1 MSSNPSPAGSSRP
14 IHLLSLDRHHRSL
27 VLYGLIQAAAAM
39 IVTYASGLTRERIS
53 LTLTDGQEVVSHS
66 PVIVLLIALLL
77 ISAMTYALAG
87 ATRGA
92 LWLRIPVAA
101 IVSGL
106 LLILGWGL
114 GTLAWTALPAVL
126 AFGYVLWRG
135 FNPLPHHPD
144 LKDLV
149 IIATIVAA
157 AWTLAVSLGLR
168 PDGLGAIGSLYFGIA
183 QLIAVASFLP
193 MTLLLL
199 SGLDLAELSKVAA
212 GKISE
217 ACLRLGNRV
226 VVMTLLL
233 ASAGKIAFYSWRG
246 EWGSISSWLAMA
258 LFTAALIGLAV
269 RASRHALE
277 FTPQFKHWLAL
288 TGLVLTVPVG
298 AILIL
303 IVGGGA
309 INTEAV
315 GPILLGSIG
324 PLWLLFA
331 AILAIRP
338 GGRPFALFSA
348 LLGAWALLSIGLAPL
363 SQLAFGRAVP
373 GLGLRELDAG
383 TAIFFLVWSVMLLVR
398 GKSSPMAATALTA
411 TFFLSCGYVL
421 DQLFNREVKV
431 AEMYTVLQ
439 ALSYLIVRQLI
450 TRTKKRVWLQI
461 LPWLIIIV
469 MLVHSQ
475 LDSGFLDGVMQFIKI
490 AIITVAVVWDMLM
503 SEDRLGGA
511 EQLGPDRPARL
522 LLYLGF
528 VTWSVAQLV
537 FAEGGDGAAELEME
551 PLILFG
557 FLIIGTPRVF
567 HHFMAE
573 IRSARM

>member
-53 LTLTDGQEVVSHS
+53 LTLIDGQEVVSHS

-77 ISAMTYALAG
+77 MSAMTYALAG

-101 IVSGL
+101 IVSCL
-106 LLILGWGL
+106 MLVLGWGL
-114 GTLAWTALPAVL
+114 GTLAWIAVPALL

-135 FNPLPHHPD
+135 FNPLPHHPG
-144 LKDLV
+144 LKDLA
-149 IIATIVAA
+149 IIAAIVAA
-157 AWTLAVSLGLR
+157 AWTLAVAFGLR
-168 PDGLGAIGSLYFGIA
+168 PEGLGAIGSLYLGIA

-217 ACLRLGNRV
+217 ACSRLGNRV
-226 VVMTLLL
+226 VVLTLLL
-233 ASAGKIAFYSWRG
+233 ASAGKIAFYCWRG

-258 LFTAALIGLAV
+258 LFTAALIGLTV
-269 RASRHALE
+269 RAPRHALE

-309 INTEAV
+309 IDTEAA
-315 GPILLGSIG
+315 GPLLLGSIG

-348 LLGAWALLSIGLAPL
+348 LLGSWALLSIGLAPL
-363 SQLAFGRAVP
+363 SQLAFGSAVP

-439 ALSYLIVRQLI
+439 ALSYSIVRQLM

-475 LDSGFLDGVMQFIKI
+475 LDSGILDGVMQFIKI
-490 AIITVAVVWDMLM
+490 SIITVAVVWDMLM

-511 EQLGPDRPARL
+511 EHLGPDRPARL

-573 IRSARM
+573 LRSDRM